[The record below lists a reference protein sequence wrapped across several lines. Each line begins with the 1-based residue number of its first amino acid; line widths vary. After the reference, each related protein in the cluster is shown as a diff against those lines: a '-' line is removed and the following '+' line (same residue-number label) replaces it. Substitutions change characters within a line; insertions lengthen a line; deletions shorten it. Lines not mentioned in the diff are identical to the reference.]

1 MCVEQRLLIQ
11 PIRDLLCRAQSSAA
25 MTVLLVGLMSLGFF
39 APVTAHAFQIDGV
52 HVSPPDP
59 IHPGDP
65 VSLEIT
71 IRTPTSPAF
80 LTQPT
85 DVEGLGNSIFVDV
98 YASAGQQRAI
108 DELTEV
114 VDLGRFSPGT
124 YTYTVTLIPE
134 FDSNFG
140 REMRV
145 ATGDFTILRRS
156 AKPRCGDFQLM
167 SCVGDEVQSCS
178 ATTPYGERY
187 AVTAADVANS
197 RSSGNAQLC
206 FAVLSSSL
214 CPDTDAIATIAKNGR
229 VIYSGSIF
237 DINGFLRVNA
247 KEAELIDISVI
258 LQPIPRP
265 DISCVLLGDTF
276 FGLGRIQ

>member
-1 MCVEQRLLIQ
+1 MKARFFGAMI
-11 PIRDLLCRAQSSAA
+11 SSAA
-25 MTVLLVGLMSLGFF
+25 LLS
-39 APVTAHAFQIDGV
+39 
-52 HVSPPDP
+52 
-59 IHPGDP
+59 
-65 VSLEIT
+65 
-71 IRTPTSPAF
+71 
-80 LTQPT
+80 
-85 DVEGLGNSIFVDV
+85 
-98 YASAGQQRAI
+98 
-108 DELTEV
+108 
-114 VDLGRFSPGT
+114 
-124 YTYTVTLIPE
+124 
-134 FDSNFG
+134 
-140 REMRV
+140 V
-145 ATGDFTILRRS
+145 ATS
-156 AKPRCGDFQLM
+156 EAAEPRCGDFQLM

-178 ATTPYGERY
+178 ATTPYSERY

-214 CPDTDAIATIAKNGR
+214 CPDTYAIATIAKNGR